1 MNGDHVVL
9 ILGRLLGQ
17 PLYHHKTFTAEP
29 LISRG
34 RKKRFEKEVEIR
46 VLSQEESV
54 EEFRVLEIHSRNNL
68 LKRTV
73 LIIVLIGQVKIMLR
87 QKVLKL

>member
-1 MNGDHVVL
+1 MNGDHIVL

-34 RKKRFEKEVEIR
+34 RKKGLEEEVEIR
-46 VLSQEESV
+46 VLRQEKSV
-54 EEFRVLEIHSRNNL
+54 QEFRVLEIHSPDDL
-68 LKRTV
+68 LKGTILV
-73 LIIVLIGQVKIMLR
+73 IVLIGLVKIMLR
-87 QKVLKL
+87 QKVLEL